1 VGRATPSKKNKIRA
15 NSHVTSTNRRTRPLL
30 ALTCTVP
37 SPRKACRLSLSA
49 QGPRENHASRYKSS
63 QHGLSEFD
71 LVSSTLL
78 LPTRLRQ
85 ILHLEL
91 CERIVETERRFQQN
105 MYAYGTIQYLHHVT
119 VGEVFS
125 HQLGLMSSNL
135 KLQIECTCNTAVSR
149 DCTDPAVLYNN
160 PEVCAEHL

>member
-1 VGRATPSKKNKIRA
+1 VGRATPSKKNKITA
-15 NSHVTSTNRRTRPLL
+15 NSHDHVVTSTNQRTRAAPCHLH
-30 ALTCTVP
+30 CTVP

-49 QGPRENHASRYKSS
+49 QGPRENHASGYKSS

-78 LPTRLRQ
+78 LPKRLRR
-85 ILHLEL
+85 ILTVKL

-105 MYAYGTIQYLHHVT
+105 MYPYGTIQYLHHVT

-125 HQLGLMSSNL
+125 HQLGLMSS
-135 KLQIECTCNTAVSR
+135 T
-149 DCTDPAVLYNN
+149 
-160 PEVCAEHL
+160 